1 MKSSKWIIIP
11 LILFICVFMGSIL
24 FFHEVEGWRYLDSAY
39 FTTITMMTVGYGDF
53 TPITDLGKVGA
64 IFLAFCGILTV
75 FYLFSSIARM
85 FFMHALKDRMREEG
99 KLKHGG
105 VFKVGK

>member
-1 MKSSKWIIIP
+1 
-11 LILFICVFMGSIL
+11 LFLVVFGGSIF

-53 TPITDLGKVGA
+53 APLTDLGKIGA
-64 IFLAFCGILTV
+64 IFLAFSGILTV
-75 FYLFSSIARM
+75 FYLFSSVARM
-85 FFMHALKDRMREEG
+85 FFMRALKDKMREEG

-105 VFKVGK
+105 IFRVGK